1 MGQTA
6 SREEP
11 TRQTAK
17 PVPDTP
23 PASNADVPSVRVL
36 ALFRGFRLTPTQR
49 RIAQCLV
56 EHASQAAYL
65 SSGEVAEL
73 AGVSQPSV
81 IRLAVALGYSGYPA
95 LRRQLREVV
104 TGGTAEEAAEARR
117 NELQQAVAA
126 EITNLTNLTAAL
138 ADPAP
143 IQQAGTLL
151 MDSRPLVV
159 VGLRA
164 SAPLAS
170 YFGYF
175 AAKVHPDVRVITTGG
190 SLALDKIEQARDFGA
205 AALFAVILPRYPAET
220 LQILDA
226 ARALGLRVVALTDTP
241 MSPVTNHADIV
252 LTAGISSELV
262 FDTHASPAVFC
273 MVLLQAMCDAD
284 PVRTAA
290 RLEAFE
296 TSAAQRE
303 IFVP

>member
-1 MGQTA
+1 MEQA
-6 SREEP
+6 AE
-11 TRQTAK
+11 
-17 PVPDTP
+17 P
-23 PASNADVPSVRVL
+23 PASTPAASDAGTPSVRVL

-81 IRLAVALGYSGYPA
+81 IRLAAALGYTGYPA
-95 LRRQLREVV
+95 LRRRLGEAV
-104 TGGTAEEAAEARR
+104 TGGTAEEEAGEARR
-117 NELQQAVAA
+117 NEWQQAVTA

-143 IQQAGTLL
+143 LRQAGTVL
-151 MDSRPLVV
+151 MGSRPLVV
-159 VGLRA
+159 LGLRA

-175 AAKVHPDVRVITTGG
+175 AAKVHPDVRVVTTGG
-190 SLALDKIEQARDFGA
+190 SLALDKIEQARDSGA
-205 AALFAVILPRYPAET
+205 AALFAVVLPRYPAET
-220 LQILDA
+220 LQVLDA

-241 MSPVTNHADIV
+241 MSPVTNFADTV
-252 LTAGISSELV
+252 LTAGVGSELV
-262 FDTHASPAVFC
+262 FDTHASPVVSC

-284 PVRTAA
+284 PVRSAA

-296 TSAAQRE
+296 TLATQQQ

>member
-1 MGQTA
+1 VEQA
-6 SREEP
+6 AEP
-11 TRQTAK
+11 PAN
-17 PVPDTP
+17 TP
-23 PASNADVPSVRVL
+23 PGSSAGTPSVRVL

-49 RIAQCLV
+49 RIAQCMV
-56 EHASQAAYL
+56 EHASQVAYL

-81 IRLAVALGYSGYPA
+81 IRLAAALGYSGYPA
-95 LRRQLREVV
+95 LRRRLREAV
-104 TGGTAEEAAEARR
+104 TGGTAEEAGEARH
-117 NELQQAVAA
+117 NEWQQAVTA

-143 IQQAGTLL
+143 LRQAGTVL
-151 MDSRPLVV
+151 MGSRPLVV
-159 VGLRA
+159 LGLRA

-190 SLALDKIEQARDFGA
+190 SLALDKIEQARDSGA
-205 AALFAVILPRYPAET
+205 AAMFAVILPRYPAET
-220 LQILDA
+220 IQVLDA
-226 ARALGLRVVALTDTP
+226 ARGLGLRVVALTDTP
-241 MSPVTNHADIV
+241 MSSVANHADTV
-252 LTAGISSELV
+252 LTAGVGSELV
-262 FDTHASPAVFC
+262 FDTHACPVVSC

-284 PVRTAA
+284 PVRSAA

-296 TSAAQRE
+296 TLAAQQQ